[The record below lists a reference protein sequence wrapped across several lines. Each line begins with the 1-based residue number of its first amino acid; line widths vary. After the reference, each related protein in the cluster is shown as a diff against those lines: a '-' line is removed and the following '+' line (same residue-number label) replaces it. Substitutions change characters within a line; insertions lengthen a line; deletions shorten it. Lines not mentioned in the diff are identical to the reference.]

1 MNLFKRKNNIGIQYS
16 FLFVIVLAF
25 FGIQFAYLGKT
36 MIWSVDGY
44 LQWYPLFAKF
54 KMLMGDLFTHGFALW
69 QWDTGLGGDTIANYS
84 FMLFDPFH
92 YIALLFSK
100 ANQDVAYTIVVVLKL
115 YAAGFIVLKYLQ
127 YKGKSIN
134 LCLIGA
140 ISYAFCSWAIVC
152 IRHDFFITQ
161 LVLFPLI
168 IWGIDLVWKKKNPAL
183 LIVSIF
189 FSCAIS
195 VYFTYMT
202 AGIVVVYVI
211 VKYFVESEAKSVKD
225 FIGRMLFLLK
235 YAVLGALIAI
245 PIVASQLYA
254 LINTSTESGEGLTI
268 FPALTKVL
276 LFVPGLAGNID
287 INENY
292 SNIALNAIL
301 IIAVAVVLIYRKKTT
316 AMWMSIILGIFLLIP
331 LFQSVLNG
339 LSYPSG
345 RWCYTVAFFF
355 TLVSVESLEI
365 VKDNISKY
373 KTPIFIFAGLSG
385 VIAIVLKVLN
395 HIQTAEFV
403 YVVIDILFVVAILC
417 LLIKKQGDEKNESRI
432 KMLVVANVAVICFVF
447 FIPYVG
453 NGVSIYSN
461 QKVCFNSYQSSSL
474 SHASKIKDNDFYR
487 VGTFW
492 NPGVYENGPVNNAAI
507 NSNIFWNVPSTF
519 EYLSTLDS
527 DWIEY
532 NKELSNSGGNYLRMT
547 SLHNDSRS
555 RINFLQNVKYYISKN
570 LDYRAR
576 NIRNDS
582 LGYDLYSGVGYK
594 QIKVPN
600 TKTHIFK
607 NDIDTSL
614 GYVFDKVVSKS
625 DYLKYDSVK
634 REQILMNSLVVEDKD
649 MKEFT
654 DIKNNEVDK
663 AFEKTTQIPYDLKTD
678 SKAVKI
684 KNNKIIIKKP
694 SKHVILKPKAAA
706 NNQELYL
713 VIKGY
718 RRKNIFGTDIKDN
731 DKNYISRNIGGEHLL
746 KGFSNAERVNQGLQ
760 GVKDYIVNLG
770 LDKNPSGNI
779 AITFKNPGE
788 YSYDSMELVTVSNDK
803 FFDEAQKLSDQRL
816 KTKTVKNDLVEG
828 TVNAKK
834 DGMLYLSII
843 KNDGWKVYIDGK
855 KADKLYQVDTAFTGV
870 KIKKGQHTIKL
881 VYSTIGMPYTL
892 LASAFG
898 IIILVVIE
906 ILYFKRK
913 KKDRSLR

>member
-1 MNLFKRKNNIGIQYS
+1 
-16 FLFVIVLAF
+16 
-25 FGIQFAYLGKT
+25 
-36 MIWSVDGY
+36 MIWNVDGY
-44 LQWYPLFAKF
+44 LQWYPVFSKYKMIISDFFA
-54 KMLMGDLFTHGFALW
+54 HGFAMW

-84 FMLFDPFH
+84 MMLFDPFH
-92 YIALLFSK
+92 YIAMLFSK
-100 ANQDVAYTIVVVLKL
+100 ANQDIAYTVVIILKL
-115 YAAGFIVLKYLQ
+115 YAAGFIFLKYLK
-127 YKGKSIN
+127 YKGKSDN

-140 ISYAFCSWAIVC
+140 ISYAFSAWALDC

-168 IWGIDLVWKKKNPAL
+168 IWGIDKVWEKKNSL
-183 LIVSIF
+183 MLVVSIF

-202 AGIVVVYVI
+202 AGIVVIYVL
-211 VKYFVESEAKSVKD
+211 VKYFAETEEKSFKD
-225 FIGRMLFLLK
+225 FIVKMLSLIK
-235 YAVLGALIAI
+235 YAILGALIAI

-268 FPALTKVL
+268 LPEIAKAK
-276 LFVPGLAGNID
+276 LFIPGLAGNID
-287 INENY
+287 INGNY
-292 SNIALNAIL
+292 SYIALNAIL
-301 IIAVAVVLIYRKKTT
+301 IITVAVVLIYRKKTT

-331 LFQSVLNG
+331 LFQSILNG

-355 TLVSVESLEI
+355 ALASVESLEI
-365 VKDNISKY
+365 VKDNIAKY
-373 KTPIFIFAGLSG
+373 KLPIIVFTALAGIFVIALKMMNLLYDIHFIFIAINIVFA
-385 VIAIVLKVLN
+385 
-395 HIQTAEFV
+395 
-403 YVVIDILFVVAILC
+403 VVILC
-417 LLIKKQGDEKNESRI
+417 LLIKKSGDEKNEGRI
-432 KMLVVANVAVICFVF
+432 KILVVANVAIICLAF
-447 FIPYVG
+447 FAPHIG
-453 NGVSIYSN
+453 NDIFSYTDR
-461 QKVCFNSYQSSSL
+461 KVCFNCYESSSL

-492 NPGVYENGPVNNAAI
+492 NPGVYENGPVNNTAI
-507 NSNIFWNVPSTF
+507 NSSIYWNVPSTF

-527 DWIEY
+527 DWSEY
-532 NKELSNSGGNYLRMT
+532 NKELSNSGGNYLRMS
-547 SLHNDSRS
+547 SLHNDSRN

-570 LDYRAR
+570 LDYIPK

-582 LGYDLYSGVGYK
+582 LGYDLYSGIGYK

-607 NDIDTSL
+607 NEIDTSL

-625 DYLKYDSVK
+625 GYLKYDSVK
-634 REQILMNSLVVEDKD
+634 REQILMNSLVLDDKD
-649 MKEFT
+649 VKDFADIQNK
-654 DIKNNEVDK
+654 DIKD
-663 AFEKTTQIPYDLKTD
+663 AFEKTTKIPYTMETD

-684 KNNKIIIKKP
+684 KNNKIITKKP
-694 SKHVILKPKAAA
+694 SKHVLLKPKAAA

-718 RRKNIFGTDIKDN
+718 KRKSLDGRDIKDS
-731 DKNYISRNIGGEHLL
+731 DKNYVSRNINGEHLL

-760 GVKDYIVNLG
+760 GVTDYIVNLG
-770 LDKNPSGNI
+770 LDKNHTSDI

-788 YSYDSMELVTVSNDK
+788 YSYDSIELVTVSSDK
-803 FFDEAQKLSDQRL
+803 FFEEAQKLSDQRL
-816 KTKTVKNDLVEG
+816 NTKTVKNDLVEG

-834 DGMLYLSII
+834 DGLLYLSII

-870 KIKKGQHTIKL
+870 KIKKGQHTVKL
-881 VYSTIGMPYTL
+881 VYSTVGMPYTL
-892 LASAFG
+892 FASVFG

-913 KKDRSLR
+913 RKDRSLR